1 MLLTRE
7 RLGLA
12 YFGLVVVADDYR
24 DDQRLGL
31 LLGRLLDYNLW
42 LLDDLGLLVDWVRR
56 LWDLILAEIVCLETH
71 IKH

>member
-12 YFGLVVVADDYR
+12 YFGLVVIADDYW

-31 LLGRLLDYNLW
+31 LLRWLLDYDLW
-42 LLDDLGLLVDWVRR
+42 LLDDLGLLVDWVLW
-56 LWDLILAEIVCLETH
+56 LWDLMLAEIVSLETH

>member
-12 YFGLVVVADDYR
+12 YFGLVVIADDYR

-31 LLGRLLDYNLW
+31 LLRWLLDYDLW
-42 LLDDLGLLVDWVRR
+42 LLDDLGLLVDWVWL
-56 LWDLILAEIVCLETH
+56 LWDLILAKVVCLETH

>member
-12 YFGLVVVADDYR
+12 YFRLVVIADDYR

-31 LLGRLLDYNLW
+31 LLGRLLDYDLW
-42 LLDDLGLLVDWVRR
+42 LLDDLGLLVDWVRL
-56 LWDLILAEIVCLETH
+56 LWDLMLAEIVSLETH